1 MNPREQANSPNR
13 KTPQYSG
20 ACYWWNISVILSDR
34 AVIPDNFAVFYVFLN
49 SVFNYCG
56 FSFNSR
62 AIEPAP
68 SSRVFFT
75 INEYLVSNS
84 RGYNKPAKIKLI

>member
-1 MNPREQANSPNR
+1 MQGNK
-13 KTPQYSG
+13 KTPHLAGLVISG
-20 ACYWWNISVILSDR
+20 ISIILSDR
-34 AVIPDNFAVFYVFLN
+34 AVIPYNFTVFYVFLN

-75 INEYLVSNS
+75 IDEYLISNG
-84 RGYNKPAKIKLI
+84 RGYNKPAKIKLIF